1 MAELD
6 LDAIDKSIGSV
17 SQFQWQRDLRAL
29 MQENVRLKAR
39 VAELEAANALV
50 RGIRR
55 LDETRIT
62 ELEAER
68 DRLLDAA
75 ERVNCVWSNPEMRAA
90 RKERE
95 QREGV
100 VHLPPPCDLIPALDA
115 LAKLLADEYGRPTG
129 SALAPEDR

>member
-1 MAELD
+1 MADYMSNWMAAEEALAELEGRHTAMEAELD
-6 LDAIDKSIGSV
+6 AATLTEGT
-17 SQFQWQRDLRAL
+17 LR
-29 MQENVRLKAR
+29 
-39 VAELEAANALV
+39 
-50 RGIRR
+50 
-55 LDETRIT
+55 T
-62 ELEAER
+62 ER

-100 VHLPPPCDLIPALDA
+100 VHLPPPSDLIPALDA
-115 LAKLLADEYGRPTG
+115 LAKLLADEYGLPTG